1 MTASPLTTAA
11 DAEAPSP
18 GARRILCAAAELF
31 ARQGYAGTSIADV
44 ARAAEVSKAT
54 VFHHFRSKQALYT
67 ALLETSL
74 GDFVTEFGPLIAP
87 GESLGDALERFTRTH
102 QARLRDHAGIAQL
115 FLREMLDPLPEVAE
129 ALASGVMS
137 ENAAWLLESLKEAQR
152 AGRIRADADCG
163 LAAFLLISS
172 SWFRFQAQAYRP
184 YMKPTEFARTPES
197 FAKGVADLLLNGLLP
212 RAAADGKRADED

>member
-1 MTASPLTTAA
+1 MSALTATTATEA
-11 DAEAPSP
+11 DAPSP

-44 ARAAEVSKAT
+44 ARAADVSKAT
-54 VFHHFRSKQALYT
+54 IFHHFRSKQALYT

-74 GDFVTEFGPLIAP
+74 GDFMAEFGPLIAP
-87 GESLGDALERFTRTH
+87 GESLGASLERFTRTH
-102 QARLRDHAGIAQL
+102 QARLQNHAGIAQL
-115 FLREMLDPLPEVAE
+115 FLREMLDPQPEVAE
-129 ALASGVMS
+129 ALTSGVMS

-163 LAAFLLISS
+163 LASFLLISS
-172 SWFRFQAQAYRP
+172 SWFLFQARAYRP
-184 YMKPTEFARTPES
+184 RIKPTEFARTPES

-212 RAAADGKRADED
+212 RAGADGKKADE